1 MHERVLVVTEPFSIG
16 GKMYNALE
24 LKELTIKPK
33 INDISLDV
41 PREFYEIFLLP
52 FIYTYKIIQ
61 SDGRKTIAV
70 RFNTCKLCQ
79 LLGVETIAKRAVK
92 YSELHNYRG
101 EDGWNN
107 VKNGVIDIKHLKTLN
122 KKKFL
127 SVKAKYVYF
136 YLIPSLLEKP
146 LAVNYDKS
154 KVMPPTSIDCEL
166 LFYSEYDNAVIHL
179 GLEQEEENEF
189 YFPRTF
195 FVEKLGKPKKNDIY
209 IDNQEPIIVTK
220 QNRIIMI

>member
-1 MHERVLVVTEPFSIG
+1 
-16 GKMYNALE
+16 MYRAVE

-33 INDISLDV
+33 INDISLEV
-41 PREFYEIFLLP
+41 LREFYEIFLYP
-52 FIYTYKIIQ
+52 FIYTYTIVQNNESK
-61 SDGRKTIAV
+61 KIAV
-70 RFNTCKLCQ
+70 RFNTKNFCH
-79 LLGVETIAKRAVK
+79 LLGVETIAKEAVK
-92 YSELHNYRG
+92 FSELHNYRG

-107 VKNGVIDIKHLKTLN
+107 VKSGVIDIKHLKTLN

-136 YLIPSLLEKP
+136 YLIPSLLETP

-154 KVMPPTSIDCEL
+154 KVMPPTNIDCEL
-166 LFYSEYDNAVIHL
+166 LFYSTYDNAVIHL
-179 GLEQEEENEF
+179 GLEKEDDEDF

-195 FVEKLGKPKKNDIY
+195 FVEKLSKPGDKDIY
-209 IDNQEPIIVTK
+209 TDNQDPIAVTK

>member
-1 MHERVLVVTEPFSIG
+1 
-16 GKMYNALE
+16 MYSAVE

-33 INDISLDV
+33 INDISLEV
-41 PREFYEIFLLP
+41 LREFYEIFLHP
-52 FIYTYKIIQ
+52 FIYTY
-61 SDGRKTIAV
+61 TIAQEDRV
-70 RFNTCKLCQ
+70 KTVALRFNTWNFCH
-79 LLGVETIAKRAVK
+79 LLGVETIAKRTVK

-107 VKNGVIDIKHLKTLN
+107 VKNGTLDIRHLKNLN

-136 YLIPSLLEKP
+136 YLIPSLLETP

-154 KVMPPTSIDCEL
+154 KVMPPTNIDCEL
-166 LFYSEYDNAVIHL
+166 LFYSTYDNAVIHL
-179 GLEQEEENEF
+179 GLEKEDEEEF

-195 FVEKLGKPKKNDIY
+195 FVEKLNKPEDKDIY
-209 IDNQEPIIVTK
+209 IDNQEKIVVSK
-220 QNRIIMI
+220 EN

>member
-1 MHERVLVVTEPFSIG
+1 
-16 GKMYNALE
+16 MYSAVE

-33 INDISLDV
+33 INDISLEV
-41 PREFYEIFLLP
+41 LREFYEIFLHP
-52 FIYTYKIIQ
+52 FIYTY
-61 SDGRKTIAV
+61 TIAQEDRV
-70 RFNTCKLCQ
+70 KTVALRFNTWNFCH
-79 LLGVETIAKRAVK
+79 LLGVETIAKRTVK

-107 VKNGVIDIKHLKTLN
+107 VKNGTLDIRHLKNLN

-136 YLIPSLLEKP
+136 YLIPSLLETP

-154 KVMPPTSIDCEL
+154 MVMPLTNIDCEL
-166 LFYSEYDNAVIHL
+166 LFYSTYDNAVIHL
-179 GLEQEEENEF
+179 GLEKEDEEEF

-195 FVEKLGKPKKNDIY
+195 FVEKLNKPEDKDIY
-209 IDNQEPIIVTK
+209 IDNQEKIVVSK
-220 QNRIIMI
+220 ENRIIML

>member
-1 MHERVLVVTEPFSIG
+1 MREKGQTEV
-16 GKMYNALE
+16 A
-24 LKELTIKPK
+24 
-33 INDISLDV
+33 
-41 PREFYEIFLLP
+41 
-52 FIYTYKIIQ
+52 
-61 SDGRKTIAV
+61 
-70 RFNTCKLCQ
+70 
-79 LLGVETIAKRAVK
+79 
-92 YSELHNYRG
+92 
-101 EDGWNN
+101 
-107 VKNGVIDIKHLKTLN
+107 KTLETPVFSRGIEILTE